1 MKKLLL
7 LYSILLSIAVHAQP
21 FTFKS
26 VGEAK
31 EFRVTFYYGTKGKGA
46 FVQYAGQKGRIPLQ
60 IKKYTLDT
68 SGRDDGQPDTDHYVW
83 DEMIDGK
90 VSGTYRL
97 SLMKHTFFDVSYT
110 RKKDNRIFKLE
121 PVDEKTEK
129 YDGSNQYLMHGVL
142 ISFNHFY
149 NDRLTFDYG
158 NGKKENIE
166 LLSIENPDTARQS
179 IIEDYNFDG
188 YDDVAF
194 SVPDAGMG
202 VYRMFTIYLYQ
213 PKTKRFVELK
223 EPDYSRSRCS
233 CLCDVKVN
241 KTKKLL
247 ETGCRGGASWHKD
260 TYRFDK
266 NGILRWN
273 SSKED
278 NE

>member
-1 MKKLLL
+1 MKKLLF
-7 LYSILLSIAVHAQP
+7 LYSILFFVAVQAQP

-26 VGEAK
+26 TGETK

-68 SGRDDGQPDTDHYVW
+68 NGRDDGQPDTDHYVW

-110 RKKDNRIFKLE
+110 RKKDNRNFKLE

-129 YDGSNQYLMHGVL
+129 YDGSDQYLLHGIL

-149 NDRLTFDYG
+149 NDRIVFDYG
-158 NGKKENIE
+158 KGKKDQFN
-166 LLSIENPDTARQS
+166 LLSIENPDSGRQS

-194 SVPDAGMG
+194 SVPDAGMD
-202 VYRMFTIYLYQ
+202 VYRMFTVYLYD
-213 PKTKRFVELK
+213 PKVKRFVRLK
-223 EPDYSRSRCS
+223 EPDYSRSSCT
-233 CLCDVKVN
+233 CLCDVTVD
-241 KTKKLL
+241 KKRKLF

-260 TYRFDK
+260 TYRYDK
-266 NGILRWN
+266 NGTLRWN
-273 SSKED
+273 SSKAD

>member
-7 LYSILLSIAVHAQP
+7 LYSILFFAALQAQP

-31 EFRVTFYYGTKGKGA
+31 EFRVTFYYGTSGKGA
-46 FVQYAGQKGRIPLQ
+46 FVQYSGQKGRIPLH
-60 IKKYTLDT
+60 IKKHTLDT

-83 DEMIDGK
+83 DEIIDGK

-110 RKKDNRIFKLE
+110 RKKDNRNFKLE

-149 NDRLTFDYG
+149 NNRLTFDYG

-166 LLSIENPDTARQS
+166 LSSIENPDTARQS

-194 SVPDAGMG
+194 SVPDGGMG

-213 PKTKRFVELK
+213 PGIKRFVKLK

-233 CLCDVKVN
+233 CLCDVKIN
-241 KTKKLL
+241 KANKLL

-266 NGILRWN
+266 NGILKWN